1 MTYLLWRHIVAAIM
15 LAAVMPRTVR
25 QTTRRDWLYGAVLG
39 LFLFIAF
46 VTQTIGLQW
55 TTPGKSGFIT
65 SLYIVM
71 VPFLYWIVTRRSP
84 GWTQIG
90 GAVIATIGL
99 GLLSFRGGLGMSK
112 GDLLTLVGALG
123 FAAQIAAT
131 GFFAPRTKPA
141 VLALTQIVAAAVLF
155 IVVTPFVEHITWDF
169 GWQAWAAIVWTAL
182 SGTVF
187 GFMVQA
193 WAQKSTTSTR
203 AAVILGLEGLFA
215 AAFGLLFGM
224 DVLSWRFAAG
234 AALILAG
241 VLVIETLPGPARRAQ
256 PGRRAAAR
264 GLRRAGPPAL
274 AGRLDASGVAASLW
288 YAWCVRRWTTRG
300 PEAAWTGTG
309 KTDRRETLRRR
320 GARRTS
326 HLRARRT
333 SHPPRRT
340 TGRAHP
346 SASPTRQQ
354 TVFRPPRRRPASSPA
369 PAPRRRPDAA
379 CSPRRRPAV
388 YRTTSRRPR
397 RTSASP
403 GGRAGASRSGSA
415 GSSRSASSS
424 RSSSCW

>member
-1 MTYLLWRHIVAAIM
+1 MTYLLWRHVVAAIM

-39 LFLFIAF
+39 LFLFVAF

-155 IVVTPFVEHITWDF
+155 VVVTPFVEHITWDF

-187 GFMVQA
+187 GFLVQA

-215 AAFGLLFGM
+215 AAFGLLFGL

-241 VLVIETLPGPARRAQ
+241 VLVIETLPG
-256 PGRRAAAR
+256 
-264 GLRRAGPPAL
+264 
-274 AGRLDASGVAASLW
+274 
-288 YAWCVRRWTTRG
+288 
-300 PEAAWTGTG
+300 
-309 KTDRRETLRRR
+309 RR
-320 GARRTS
+320 GEPNPADV
-326 HLRARRT
+326 LPRA
-333 SHPPRRT
+333 
-340 TGRAHP
+340 
-346 SASPTRQQ
+346 
-354 TVFRPPRRRPASSPA
+354 
-369 PAPRRRPDAA
+369 D
-379 CSPRRRPAV
+379 
-388 YRTTSRRPR
+388 
-397 RTSASP
+397 
-403 GGRAGASRSGSA
+403 
-415 GSSRSASSS
+415 
-424 RSSSCW
+424 

>member
-1 MTYLLWRHIVAAIM
+1 VDHQLPIISGNERKPEPGGGAPPARDRRRALIADAALLSVAIVWGLNFVVIKDAIADTGPMTYLLWRHILAAIM
-15 LAAVMPRTVR
+15 LAVVMPRTVR

-71 VPFLYWIVTRRSP
+71 VPFLYWVVARRSP
-84 GWTQIG
+84 GWAQIG
-90 GAVIATIGL
+90 GAVLATTGL
-99 GLLSFRGGLGMSK
+99 GFLSFRGGLGMSK

-155 IVVTPFVEHITWDF
+155 IAVTPFVEHITWDF

-215 AAFGLLFGM
+215 ALFGLLFGM
-224 DVLSWRFAAG
+224 DVLNWRFAAG

-241 VLVIETLPGPARRAQ
+241 VIVIETFPARPGALNPADILPRA
-256 PGRRAAAR
+256 
-264 GLRRAGPPAL
+264 
-274 AGRLDASGVAASLW
+274 D
-288 YAWCVRRWTTRG
+288 
-300 PEAAWTGTG
+300 
-309 KTDRRETLRRR
+309 
-320 GARRTS
+320 
-326 HLRARRT
+326 
-333 SHPPRRT
+333 
-340 TGRAHP
+340 
-346 SASPTRQQ
+346 
-354 TVFRPPRRRPASSPA
+354 
-369 PAPRRRPDAA
+369 
-379 CSPRRRPAV
+379 
-388 YRTTSRRPR
+388 
-397 RTSASP
+397 
-403 GGRAGASRSGSA
+403 
-415 GSSRSASSS
+415 
-424 RSSSCW
+424 

>member
-1 MTYLLWRHIVAAIM
+1 MTYLLWRHIVAAIL

-39 LFLFIAF
+39 LFLFVAF

-71 VPFLYWIVTRRSP
+71 VPFLYWIVARRSP
-84 GWTQIG
+84 GWAQIG
-90 GAVIATIGL
+90 GAVLATVGL

-155 IVVTPFVEHITWDF
+155 IVVTPFIEHVTWDF

-215 AAFGLLFGM
+215 AVVRPPLRHGRAELAVRRRRGA
-224 DVLSWRFAAG
+224 DPRRRDRHRDAAR
-234 AALILAG
+234 
-241 VLVIETLPGPARRAQ
+241 PARRAQ
-256 PGRRAAAR
+256 PGRRPAAR
-264 GLRRAGPPAL
+264 GLTAPGPRVAQTPAARSL
-274 AGRLDASGVAASLW
+274 WRGGSLW
-288 YAWCVRRWTTRG
+288 YA
-300 PEAAWTGTG
+300 
-309 KTDRRETLRRR
+309 
-320 GARRTS
+320 
-326 HLRARRT
+326 
-333 SHPPRRT
+333 
-340 TGRAHP
+340 
-346 SASPTRQQ
+346 
-354 TVFRPPRRRPASSPA
+354 
-369 PAPRRRPDAA
+369 
-379 CSPRRRPAV
+379 
-388 YRTTSRRPR
+388 
-397 RTSASP
+397 
-403 GGRAGASRSGSA
+403 
-415 GSSRSASSS
+415 
-424 RSSSCW
+424 

>member
-1 MTYLLWRHIVAAIM
+1 VAAIL
-15 LAAVMPRTVR
+15 LAAVMPRTAR
-25 QTTRRDWLYGAVLG
+25 QATRRDWLYGAMLG
-39 LFLFIAF
+39 FFLFVAF

-71 VPFLYWIVTRRSP
+71 VPFLYWIVARRSP

-90 GAVIATIGL
+90 GAVIATVGL

-131 GFFAPRTKPA
+131 GFFAPKTKPA

-155 IVVTPFVEHITWDF
+155 VVVTPFVEHITWDF

-187 GFMVQA
+187 GFLIQA

-224 DVLSWRFAAG
+224 DVLSWRFVAG

-241 VLVIETLPGPARRAQ
+241 VIVIETLPG
-256 PGRRAAAR
+256 
-264 GLRRAGPPAL
+264 
-274 AGRLDASGVAASLW
+274 
-288 YAWCVRRWTTRG
+288 
-300 PEAAWTGTG
+300 
-309 KTDRRETLRRR
+309 RR
-320 GARRTS
+320 GAPNPADV
-326 HLRARRT
+326 LPRA
-333 SHPPRRT
+333 
-340 TGRAHP
+340 
-346 SASPTRQQ
+346 
-354 TVFRPPRRRPASSPA
+354 
-369 PAPRRRPDAA
+369 D
-379 CSPRRRPAV
+379 
-388 YRTTSRRPR
+388 
-397 RTSASP
+397 
-403 GGRAGASRSGSA
+403 
-415 GSSRSASSS
+415 
-424 RSSSCW
+424 